1 VKYVELRR
9 GNLCYYDDSGQTSGR
24 KIIHLRHNDTIVQAC
39 DRRSSISSA
48 SASGNIKSGSTSID
62 KANPTDN
69 DVNTSSI
76 LPLTTLS
83 RSKSE
88 GAASN
93 DIHGATSGGAGDASS
108 NTNTINTSNNIT
120 GGGNAATDSTTGTSK
135 GGGGG
140 GGGGGG
146 NEQRPGEGKNSSGG
160 GRNSK
165 LFCFEILQPGS
176 PKHVW
181 MARSE
186 EERQS
191 WLQAIRGA
199 MIGSL
204 EGDHADDDGKK
215 RRKRQLDL
223 VTHKKALDLYS
234 HLRHDLQKA
243 SITSP
248 QQYCKIVSR
257 AMRKLTVNPVKIDP
271 DTVDD
276 CIIHE
281 SALLIPTLRIPV
293 QWVRDQLVHGH
304 QTSSPSVASS
314 ASTPASKSGSTHT
327 TTPAT
332 STMATTAPG
341 RVTGKATAPHKNLKL
356 VVADFWRNMSDTTFG
371 VNGMVLPKE
380 SPYASERTVG
390 ALVRC
395 IMEFDKAFNEDGE
408 YDVNQSGLISELQA
422 VAYARNILMTVLK
435 SKQQQDVVCT
445 INHLLQN
452 DQVVLEP
459 ETSEDTGIVYLE
471 VSFAGDDL
479 PDDQTDT
486 ENEISLWF
494 RTRRKNSATSMWKRR
509 FAVLSGVVLSY
520 YEAATPRPHGL
531 RGQLVLSGATV
542 QQDESFLATDA
553 SKDDK
558 YVLLLATAA
567 EERWLSFE
575 SEDDMK
581 KWQVAIQEGIDSC
594 DAAPSLPS
602 AERGGKHKGKSI
614 LKLTESALKAAIPDS
629 GIRVGAR
636 VVRGA
641 TGSGVRVIRS
651 ATDGS
656 MKVFRTAVGMMRH
669 IPSAAASAA
678 AMATGAATTT
688 TTKSSISRRPSMQ
701 MLMSNAAPLG
711 GGGSGGSKREPTVQ
725 CVAEQTYSFAVYE
738 APAKP
743 PPPQPASPSSD
754 SATDPNLF
762 REWKRETPP
771 ANPSTSSAT
780 TPRRLFTVNAKLF
793 QAFLLTGGGKSGR
806 LSRGDAL
813 IEMEFFFTSSSCVG
827 IGNEEE
833 AMVVVPPCTPAAAT
847 KMALNVASSASA
859 QEEQQ
864 QRTRDFDDEYGFG
877 GPITI

>member
-9 GNLCYYDDSGQTSGR
+9 GNLCYYEDSGQTSGR

-39 DRRSSISSA
+39 DRSSNNSSTGSSGNSSI
-48 SASGNIKSGSTSID
+48 NNTSID
-62 KANPTDN
+62 KTNSTDN
-69 DVNTSSI
+69 DVNTFSI
-76 LPLTTLS
+76 PFPLTTLS
-83 RSKSE
+83 RS
-88 GAASN
+88 GAASVS
-93 DIHGATSGGAGDASS
+93 HASTSGGAGDVSS
-108 NTNTINTSNNIT
+108 NTNTNNPNTNMT
-120 GGGNAATDSTTGTSK
+120 GGENAAKDSTLAASS
-135 GGGGG
+135 
-140 GGGGGG
+140 GGGG
-146 NEQRPGEGKNSSGG
+146 NEQRSGDGKSNCGGG

-165 LFCFEILQPGS
+165 LFCFEIIQPGS

-204 EGDHADDDGKK
+204 EGDDNHADDDGKK

-223 VTHKKALDLYS
+223 VTHKKALDLYI
-234 HLRHDLQKA
+234 HLRHDLQTT
-243 SITSP
+243 SLTSP
-248 QQYCKIVSR
+248 QHYCNIVFKAIR
-257 AMRKLTVNPVKIDP
+257 QLTVNMVSNDP
-271 DTVDD
+271 DAMDD
-276 CIIHE
+276 CNLHE
-281 SALLIPTLRIPV
+281 DALLIPTLRIPV
-293 QWVRDQLVHGH
+293 QWVRDQLVHA
-304 QTSSPSVASS
+304 QQTTSSSS
-314 ASTPASKSGSTHT
+314 GATSAAPLASKAGSTQT
-327 TTPAT
+327 TTTAT
-332 STMATTAPG
+332 STAATAAAG
-341 RVTGKATAPHKNLKL
+341 RVIGKPTAPHKKLKIA
-356 VVADFWRNMSDTTFG
+356 VAEFWKNMADTTFG
-371 VNGMVLPKE
+371 VNGMVLPRE
-380 SPYASERTVG
+380 SPFASERTVG
-390 ALVRC
+390 ALCRC
-395 IMEFDKAFNEDGE
+395 ILEFDKAFNEDGE
-408 YDVNQSGLISELQA
+408 YDINQSGLISELQA

-445 INHLLQN
+445 INDLLQN
-452 DQVVLEP
+452 DQVVLEAEP
-459 ETSEDTGIVYLE
+459 SEDTGIVYLE
-471 VSFAGDDL
+471 ISFAGDDL

-542 QQDESFLATDA
+542 QQDESFITADA
-553 SKDDK
+553 SKDEK
-558 YVLLLATAA
+558 YVLLLATAT

-581 KWQVAIQEGIDSC
+581 KWQSAIQEGIDSC

-602 AERGGKHKGKSI
+602 ADGGGKNKSKSI

-651 ATDGS
+651 AKDGS
-656 MKVFRTAVGMMRH
+656 MKVFRTAVGMLRH
-669 IPSAAASAA
+669 IPSSAASAA
-678 AMATGAATTT
+678 AMATGTA

-711 GGGSGGSKREPTVQ
+711 GGGIGGNKREPTVQ

-738 APAKP
+738 APEKP
-743 PPPQPASPSSD
+743 PPPPQSPSSD
-754 SATDPNLF
+754 ANTTDPNLF

-771 ANPSTSSAT
+771 ANPSTSSQSSS

-793 QAFLLTGGGKSGR
+793 QAFLLTGGGRSGR

-813 IEMEFFFTSSSCVG
+813 IEMEFFFTSSCVG
-827 IGNEEE
+827 ISEEE
-833 AMVVVPPCTPAAAT
+833 VLIPPTSNPVAAAKRVANVAAAT
-847 KMALNVASSASA
+847 EE
-859 QEEQQ
+859 EEQQ
-864 QRTRDFDDEYGFG
+864 QRLRDFDDEYGFG